1 MSACSNCG
9 RSGHFFRECKE
20 PITSLGILAYRLD
33 SDCPKWL
40 LIRRRDSLG
49 YIEIM
54 RGKYSLTDVES
65 ITSLIDQTTVDE
77 RERLLKKPF
86 ADLWRLLWNGPASRR
101 YHIEYEQAKAKHD
114 SLLTSGRLAT
124 LIASTK
130 TVWVESEWGFPK
142 GRRSSVETE
151 LACALRETYEEAG
164 IPKEKLRITDI
175 APLVEEFRGSNG
187 IRYRHKYWL
196 AQAPATLEVGMNP
209 ANLDQAR
216 EISAVRWCTYEEAMA
231 MIRPYN
237 VEKRSVLEKAR
248 SLL

>member
-20 PITSLGILAYRLD
+20 PITSLGILAYQSGDKTR
-33 SDCPKWL
+33 WL

-54 RGKYSLTDVES
+54 RGKYTDEES
-65 ITSLIDQTTVDE
+65 IASLLDQTTIEE
-77 RERLLKKPF
+77 RERLLKKSF
-86 ADLWRLLWNGPASRR
+86 AELWRLLWNGPASRR
-101 YHIEYEQAKAKHD
+101 YHVEYEQAKSKHD
-114 SLLTSGRLAT
+114 NLLVSGRLER
-124 LIASTK
+124 LIGSTK
-130 TVWVESEWGFPK
+130 TTWTEAEWGFPK
-142 GRRSSVETE
+142 GRRSSIETE

-164 IPKEKLRITDI
+164 IPKEKLRITDV
-175 APLVEEFRGSNG
+175 APLIEEFRGSNG

-196 AQAPATLEVGMNP
+196 AQAPATLEVSMNP

-231 MIRPYN
+231 LIRPYN
-237 VEKRSVLEKAR
+237 VEKRNLLEKANG
-248 SLL
+248 LLKTS

>member
-20 PITSLGILAYRLD
+20 PITSLGILAYQSGDKTR
-33 SDCPKWL
+33 WL

-54 RGKYSLTDVES
+54 RGKYTDEES
-65 ITSLIDQTTVDE
+65 IASLLDQTTIEE

-86 ADLWRLLWNGPASRR
+86 VDLWHLLWNGPASRR
-101 YHIEYEQAKAKHD
+101 YHVEYEHAKSKHD
-114 SLLTSGRLAT
+114 NLLVSGRLER
-124 LIASTK
+124 LITSTK
-130 TVWVESEWGFPK
+130 TTWTEAEWGFPK

-164 IPKEKLRITDI
+164 IPKEKLRITDV
-175 APLVEEFRGSNG
+175 APLIEEFRGSNG

-231 MIRPYN
+231 LIRPYN
-237 VEKRSVLEKAR
+237 VEKRNLLEKANG
-248 SLL
+248 LLKTT